1 MIVRLSLRFC
11 VFNLNETRSFSANCA
26 DIVRRV
32 QQTRYG
38 KCENGCLKVPL
49 TSSLVLYK
57 MHGCIVEIKF
67 AALLLCC

>member
-32 QQTRYG
+32 QQTGGR
-38 KCENGCLKVPL
+38 ENAKMGAKVPL
-49 TSSLVLYK
+49 SPLRDSSLVLY
-57 MHGCIVEIKF
+57 IKCTVV
-67 AALLLCC
+67 LSK

>member
-32 QQTRYG
+32 QQTGGR
-38 KCENGCLKVPL
+38 ENA
-49 TSSLVLYK
+49 K
-57 MHGCIVEIKF
+57 MG
-67 AALLLCC
+67 A